1 MWFLGQCL
9 ASCSHLNFSKWVR
22 SRKWISFHVW
32 MCFVPSDVGLKF
44 WFFKIYCFFLLIQG
58 KLFLIDISSHTSLI
72 FIFSPVVPLP
82 HLHVCCSFS
91 FQEEPSG
98 FLKQDQTLTLSF
110 HKALSVISLWRFGI
124 LLPFILINVFPVPT
138 NFKKPWKIFQFGCS
152 LNLLQLY

>member
-1 MWFLGQCL
+1 MSENLKMNFFP
-9 ASCSHLNFSKWVR
+9 CS
-22 SRKWISFHVW
+22 W

-44 WFFKIYCFFLLIQG
+44 WFLKIYCFFLLIQG
-58 KLFLIDISSHTSLI
+58 KLFLIDISSHISLI

-91 FQEEPSG
+91 FPEEPSG

-110 HKALSVISLWRFGI
+110 HKALSMITLWRFGI
-124 LLPFILINVFPVPT
+124 LFPFILIKVFPVSI
-138 NFKKPWKIFQFGCS
+138 NFKKPCNFFQFGCS